1 MDQGLRRPNGLEILH
16 TDMSHMCLSIL
27 HLPMMRGS
35 SSTLLKLHFILAL
48 IKQSTMDKKY
58 DTWHIIGAHRS
69 SDIQER

>member
-1 MDQGLRRPNGLEILH
+1 
-16 TDMSHMCLSIL
+16 MSHMCLLIL

-48 IKQSTMDKKY
+48 IKQRTMDKKY